1 LATRIYTRTGDSGE
15 TGLFGGQ
22 RVSKDAPRVEAYG
35 AVDELNSV
43 IGVAVTHCNEPDLST
58 VLQRV
63 QNDLFSLGADL
74 ATPAEAGEQHGRA
87 TVTRV
92 TPEKSSALEPV
103 IDRLD
108 SEIPSLSQF
117 ILPGGTALGA
127 HLHLARA
134 VCRRAERRC
143 VMLSGLEEINPEV
156 VRYLNRLSDL
166 LFVMARVANFRQG
179 EPDVA
184 WHG

>member
-1 LATRIYTRTGDSGE
+1 LATRIYTRTGDAGE

-22 RVSKDAPRVEAYG
+22 RVSKDDPRVEAYG
-35 AVDELNSV
+35 TVDELNCV
-43 IGVAVTHCNEPDLST
+43 LGVTVALCGEPDLEHA
-58 VLQRV
+58 LHRI
-63 QNDLFSLGADL
+63 QNDLFALGADL
-74 ATPAEAGEQHGRA
+74 ATPSGAGESHGKV
-87 TVTRV
+87 TVSRIG
-92 TPEKSSALEPV
+92 PEKSAVLEGI

-108 SEIPSLSQF
+108 SEIATLSQF

-127 HLHLARA
+127 NLHLSRA

-143 VMLSGLEEINPEV
+143 VELGRAEVVNPEV

-184 WHG
+184 WQP